1 MHWRGGRTVWCGDGG
16 SWINSV
22 ETQQPGREASQQR
35 TGTDCFV
42 WLTTKHRSE
51 GGAKAP
57 STPHAHHMPV
67 MTRQRRMLQSGAR
80 FLRNRPALAAD
91 PALARPPRK
100 HAVVTDDTAPPN
112 AVAATQLQD
121 RLPTGKGNLEADR
134 RVGRT
139 RDRGGA
145 TARRRACAC
154 CIDTIGCRGRPP
166 AAVDRTGGLA
176 AAGGVRRPAEIVFF
190 RGMPHRVLVSMGPDH
205 PIERGSRY
213 SLDAELDERC
223 PR

>member
-1 MHWRGGRTVWCGDGG
+1 
-16 SWINSV
+16 
-22 ETQQPGREASQQR
+22 
-35 TGTDCFV
+35 
-42 WLTTKHRSE
+42 
-51 GGAKAP
+51 
-57 STPHAHHMPV
+57 
-67 MTRQRRMLQSGAR
+67 MLQSGAR

-100 HAVVTDDTAPPN
+100 YAVVTDDTAPPN

-154 CIDTIGCRGRPP
+154 CIDTIGCRARPP
-166 AAVDRTGGLA
+166 QPWIARAGLPRR
-176 AAGGVRRPAEIVFF
+176 AG
-190 RGMPHRVLVSMGPDH
+190 
-205 PIERGSRY
+205 
-213 SLDAELDERC
+213 
-223 PR
+223 